1 MKRIPACVAVGSL
14 LLSSLCALLIR
25 PAAAVKANDAH
36 EKQETL
42 LHAPTDSASIAAGG
56 KSYVKYCVPCH
67 GATGH
72 GDGPAGVALK
82 PRPRDFTSVKDLK
95 SENDGELF
103 EVIKD
108 GGAAEKLSA
117 MMPPWGGTLNKTQ
130 IWQLVAFVRGFPA
143 RDSLAKAHA
152 KK

>member
-1 MKRIPACVAVGSL
+1 MKRISARVAVGSL

-25 PAAAVKANDAH
+25 PAVAGKANDVH
-36 EKQETL
+36 EKQEAL
-42 LHAPTDSASIAAGG
+42 LHAPTDAASIAAGE

-67 GATGH
+67 GVRGH

-82 PRPRDFTSVKDLK
+82 PRPRDFTSSKNLK

-108 GGAAEKLSA
+108 GGASEKLSA
-117 MMPPWGGTLNKTQ
+117 MMPAWGGTLNKTQ

-143 RDSLAKAHA
+143 RDSLARAHA
-152 KK
+152 TK